1 MWFFFVSF
9 LVAAAVSFWTYRSKQ
24 QPTNPVTHVEYWV
37 YMRGVELPDLKELM
51 ERLVAKNPYSKGGI
65 SPVGTPE
72 GLIMSDI
79 RFHHALVLRE
89 KNAHVFR
96 PDLFSLAV
104 QASSDQ
110 LSELSEC
117 HGMAKLRYVSE
128 TPVNDR
134 RHLQF
139 LIHAADAT
147 AALSGSNLI
156 FDSISEKLY
165 TKQEFE
171 DLLKADRTGLDPSYH
186 VRVVWHPNQADGH
199 AATLGLRKMGIREMI
214 TAPVSGDEKW
224 LATEVLE
231 QAALQQWEH
240 GTALEEMSATAY
252 EDSFR
257 VIPADINGDQV
268 TVRIMRVQSI

>member
-1 MWFFFVSF
+1 M
-9 LVAAAVSFWTYRSKQ
+9 
-24 QPTNPVTHVEYWV
+24 
-37 YMRGVELPDLKELM
+37 
-51 ERLVAKNPYSKGGI
+51 
-65 SPVGTPE
+65 
-72 GLIMSDI
+72 
-79 RFHHALVLRE
+79 
-89 KNAHVFR
+89 FR

-104 QASSDQ
+104 QATSDQ

-147 AALSGSNLI
+147 AALAGSNLI
-156 FDSISEKLY
+156 FDSISERLY

-171 DLLKADRTGLDPSYH
+171 AMLQADRTGLDPSYH
-186 VRVVWHPNQADGH
+186 VRVVWYPNLADGH
-199 AATLGLRKMGIREMI
+199 AATLGLRKIGCREMI
-214 TAPVSGDEKW
+214 TATVSGDEKW

-240 GTALEEMSATAY
+240 GTALEEMSASAY

-257 VIPADINGDQV
+257 VVPCEVNGEQI